1 MRLRRFLVLL
11 MALMLTLLPA
21 AAEEIEIQPEGY
33 RYCGYIP
40 GGITFLLPNDMVSYE
55 LYEEEKLAGILI
67 YAESQNCSIQLRR
80 FEPDEMT
87 LPQFLQLVQQARNT
101 HWEVSEERGT
111 PVLCYRNLAAN
122 DRTELVGVV
131 ITGTDGCM
139 YKVSIFTGWDGNFA
153 EDAPVWEISQMIAN
167 SLRHEDFTFLPN
179 EE

>member
-1 MRLRRFLVLL
+1 MRRFLMLL
-11 MALMLTLLPA
+11 LALLLAVLPA

-33 RYCGYIP
+33 TYCGYMP
-40 GGITFLLPNDMVSYE
+40 GGITFLMPKDMVSYE
-55 LYEEEKLAGILI
+55 LYEEEKQAGILI

-87 LPQFLQLVQQARNT
+87 MPQFLQLVQQAPNT
-101 HWEVSEERGT
+101 YWEVSEERGT
-111 PVLCYRNLAAN
+111 PVLCYRNLAAS

-153 EDAPVWEISQMIAN
+153 EDAPVWEIAQVVAD
-167 SLRHEDFTFLPN
+167 SLRHEDFSFFPGV
-179 EE
+179 E